1 MSRSRSALAITIR
14 CCSESSKSIGTFY
27 AHRCVA
33 LPTRA
38 ALVYLPNVATV
49 RLLPDALINQ
59 IAAGEVVE
67 RPASVVKE
75 LVENSLDAG
84 ARSVRVELAAGGR
97 DLVLVEDDGCGMDRD
112 DALLAL
118 ERHATSKITN
128 AEDLARISTLGF
140 RGEALPSIAAAAHL
154 TLETAAAD
162 GEGTRVEVEFGRVLA
177 AEPCVRPRGTR
188 VVVRNLFARLPA
200 RRKFLRTEGTEL
212 RHAVATLTGLA
223 FTHPEAAFILEHG
236 NRTLLH
242 LPAVRELD
250 QRLPDL
256 VGAKR
261 AREARAVRQA
271 SAGLA
276 VSGFL
281 LPPSGAREIVIA
293 VNGRVVR
300 DRLLIGAVSRALRG
314 PSGTSEADAYLHLTV
329 PAGEVD
335 VNVHPTKAEVRF
347 ADPGRVTSVLT
358 QALAAARVAL
368 HGPVEVRRVVSL
380 PPAEPGS
387 RRLPLGGSYPT
398 ASGAAG
404 ARPGV
409 REELPS
415 QSISETARPA
425 LTRWGRYIGQYR
437 DTYLVLEDAEGLVL
451 IDQHVAHERVLF
463 ERLLGTGSKPAV
475 QGLLL
480 PEIVELPPAQAVL
493 AAEAAGDLD
502 TLGLELEPA
511 SGTTVRVLGV
521 PAALP
526 AKRAAEIVRQLL
538 SDLAGGETPGE
549 SLRERAAASLA
560 CQTAIKKNRAL
571 SRAEAEHLLAELAE
585 VRDPHRCPH
594 GRPIVLRLPH
604 PEIERRIGRR

>member
-1 MSRSRSALAITIR
+1 M
-14 CCSESSKSIGTFY
+14 
-27 AHRCVA
+27 
-33 LPTRA
+33 
-38 ALVYLPNVATV
+38 YLPRVANI

-75 LVENSLDAG
+75 LVENSLDAN
-84 ARSVRVELAAGGR
+84 ARSVRVELTAGGR
-97 DLVLVEDDGCGMDRD
+97 DLVTVEDNGCGMDRD

-128 AEDLARISTLGF
+128 AQDLARISTLGF

-162 GEGTRVEVEFGRVLA
+162 GEGSRVEVEFGRILGA
-177 AEPCVRPRGTR
+177 APCARPRGTR
-188 VVVRNLFARLPA
+188 VVVRDLFARLPA

-223 FTHPEAAFILEHG
+223 FTHPEVAFILEHG
-236 NRTLLH
+236 RRTLLH
-242 LPAVRELD
+242 LPPVREPG

-256 VGAKR
+256 VGAQR
-261 AREARAVRQA
+261 ARDARPIRHAVG
-271 SAGLA
+271 GLA

-281 LPPSGAREIVIA
+281 LPPSGTREIVIA

-300 DRLLIGAVSRALRG
+300 DRLLVGAVNRALRA
-314 PSGTSEADAYLHLTV
+314 PSGAIEADAYLHLTV
-329 PAGEVD
+329 PTGEVD

-347 ADPGRVTSVLT
+347 LDPGRVTSVLT

-387 RRLPLGGSYPT
+387 RPLPLGSYPP
-398 ASGAAG
+398 ASGTAG
-404 ARPGV
+404 WRPGV
-409 REELPS
+409 REALPS
-415 QSISETARPA
+415 RPISEATSPTP
-425 LTRWGRYIGQYR
+425 TRWGRYIGQYR
-437 DTYLVLEDAEGLVL
+437 ETYLVLEDGEGLVL

-463 ERLLGTGSKPAV
+463 ERLLGAGSTPTV
-475 QGLLL
+475 QRLLL
-480 PEIVELPPAQAVL
+480 PEIVELPPALAVL
-493 AAEAAGDLD
+493 AGEAAGELEG
-502 TLGLELEPA
+502 LGLELEPA

-521 PAALP
+521 PAPLP
-526 AKRAAEIVRQLL
+526 AARAAEMVRQLL
-538 SDLAGGETPGE
+538 SDLAGRETPGA
-549 SLRERAAASLA
+549 SLAERAAASLA
-560 CQTAIKKNRAL
+560 CQAAVKKNRPL

-604 PEIERRIGRR
+604 PEIERRVGRR